1 MGRKN
6 QTFKALLSPMH
17 SPLRAQRAL
26 TWPRVR
32 ADGGNRTPAPLSTDG
47 ADAEGM
53 EGLQLHSPGSIAT
66 VGCLRSP
73 DLMWSDME
81 EEESGSD
88 DESMTDEG
96 TTRRR
101 RRRRGRRGRV
111 WQPPAAPNT
120 SVSRPCAHNSWDNV
134 RVKKDKTT
142 LRCRVCQL
150 QWKVDHAELIGG
162 ARCPDFGAHSR
173 CPRGKQC
180 GFIHIHRFKLNLSKR
195 KAIWGENLLMARRV
209 SEVPSDSETQLST
222 AAVTPATSSVEQE
235 QEQPAFAPS
244 PSHHLH
250 WGSPPHLAA
259 TPQAVSLPT
268 PSNASSV

>member
-6 QTFKALLSPMH
+6 QTFKALLSPMD
-17 SPLRAQRAL
+17 SPPQAQRAL

-32 ADGGNRTPAPLSTDG
+32 TDGGNRTPAPLSTD
-47 ADAEGM
+47 AEGT

-66 VGCLRSP
+66 VGCMRSP
-73 DLMWSDME
+73 DLMWSIHDAE

-96 TTRRR
+96 TSTRGRR

-222 AAVTPATSSVEQE
+222 AAVTPRGQE

-244 PSHHLH
+244 PSHQLH
-250 WGSPPHLAA
+250 WGSPPHLASE
-259 TPQAVSLPT
+259 AVSLPT